1 MLTLGYNCVII
12 PFLGSPLFATLIE
25 KLQNSTYVTLETTPL
40 HAAKFSSIINTIES
54 LKLNDLVDGFSTTD
68 NPLAKLKYNSLFA
81 AKMLQDRFNKPVIA
95 TMSMRDR
102 NIIALQSDL
111 LGANEADIR
120 AILALTGDPAKM
132 SDQPNAK
139 GVFEGDSS
147 LLLDI
152 ISCFNS
158 SIDYAG
164 KPFTMPPDTI
174 YPFAVVNSYAKNPK
188 TLQKKIHKKI
198 SKGALG
204 IITQPVYDLQN
215 AQLLIELTK
224 EANLAH
230 PNKQDATLIL
240 GIFPITKLRTAQ
252 FLASHV
258 PGINVPAIWLD
269 KLRAAN
275 AVSTKEEFRVGFELS
290 KNLFE
295 QIKAI
300 HPKIHLMTANQFE
313 LAKQILV

>member
-1 MLTLGYNCVII
+1 MFTTL
-12 PFLGSPLFATLIE
+12 LE
-25 KLQNSTYVTLETTPL
+25 KLQNSTYITLETTPP
-40 HAAKFSSIINTIES
+40 HAAQFSSIINTIEM
-54 LKLNDLVDGFSTTD
+54 LGLNCIVDGFSTTD

-81 AKMLQDRFNKPVIA
+81 AKMLQDRFEKPVIA

-111 LGANEADIR
+111 LGANEANVR

-152 ISCFNS
+152 ISCLNS

-164 KPFTMPPDTI
+164 KPFALPVESI
-174 YPFAVVNSYAKNPK
+174 YPFAVVNSYAKNPQ
-188 TLQKKIHKKI
+188 TLLKKIHKKI
-198 SKGALG
+198 SKGAIG
-204 IITQPVYDLQN
+204 IITQPVYDIDN
-215 AQLLIELTK
+215 AKLLLDLTK
-224 EANLAH
+224 KANLAH
-230 PNKQDATLIL
+230 PNKQNATLIL
-240 GIFPITKLRTAQ
+240 GLFPITKLRTAQ

-258 PGINVPAIWLD
+258 PGINVPTIWID

-275 AVSTKEEFRVGFELS
+275 AISAEEEFKVGFELS

-295 QIKAI
+295 QIKSI
-300 HPKIHLMTANQFE
+300 HPKIHIMAANQFD
-313 LAKQILV
+313 LVKQLLQ